1 MTEVKWLS
9 ESPCSPVMSLIRHLS
24 QIPTIN
30 GTFYH
35 FNVRKPQNVLL
46 QNAHCM
52 GSLANRY
59 QSILAGLSEP
69 CQDSLCGMPEP
80 HQNSWG
86 LTSSSGVSGGM
97 SQHHQNAHDLSDPH
111 QNHLRC
117 IRASSESHGI
127 LSPIWGFTLTAALY
141 CFYKN

>member
-1 MTEVKWLS
+1 
-9 ESPCSPVMSLIRHLS
+9 MSLIRHLS

-86 LTSSSGVSGGM
+86 LTSSSGVWWYVT
-97 SQHHQNAHDLSDPH
+97 
-111 QNHLRC
+111 
-117 IRASSESHGI
+117 ASSERTWSIRPSSESPEVYQSIIRISWHSQSHMGI
-127 LSPIWGFTLTAALY
+127 HIDCCIILFL
-141 CFYKN
+141 